1 LWKNLIGKKNG
12 KISIEEFL
20 KYFDYIAA
28 TIDDDEYLEKIIQ
41 NTWYS

>member
-1 LWKNLIGKKNG
+1 LCWKKNG

-20 KYFDYIAA
+20 KYFDYMSVD
-28 TIDDDEYLEKIIQ
+28 IDDDEYFEKIIQ